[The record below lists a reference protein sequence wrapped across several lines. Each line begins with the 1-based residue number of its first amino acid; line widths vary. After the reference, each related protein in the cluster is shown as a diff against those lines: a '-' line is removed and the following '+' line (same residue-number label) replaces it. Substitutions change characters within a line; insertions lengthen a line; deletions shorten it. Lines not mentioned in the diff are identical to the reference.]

1 MSVVM
6 LLFFFKQKTAY
17 EMRISDWSSDVC
29 SSDLT
34 ANSGQAKQAQILDST
49 AADSAN
55 VLASNIMAGLTPANA
70 RWFAL
75 DAGNETPEEKAWL
88 DDSAQLLW
96 ENIHL
101 GNFDAEGFE
110 SALDMVVAGQFAM
123 YIDEDQRSEEHTS
136 ELQSLMRNSYAVL
149 CFKK

>member
-1 MSVVM
+1 
-6 LLFFFKQKTAY
+6 
-17 EMRISDWSSDVC
+17 
-29 SSDLT
+29 
-34 ANSGQAKQAQILDST
+34 
-49 AADSAN
+49 
-55 VLASNIMAGLTPANA
+55 MAGLTPANA

-123 YIDEDQRSEEHTS
+123 YIDEDQERSEEHTS
-136 ELQSLMRNSYAVL
+136 ELQSLMRISYAVFCL
-149 CFKK
+149 KKKKEHIIH

>member
-1 MSVVM
+1 MKSQRLTTVENTWRHFYT
-6 LLFFFKQKTAY
+6 LPFPLRSNGLTG
-17 EMRISDWSSDVC
+17 SSE
-29 SSDLT
+29 T

-110 SALDMVVAGQFAM
+110 SALDMVVAGQL
-123 YIDEDQRSEEHTS
+123 DRKSTR
-136 ELQSLMRNSYAVL
+136 LNSSP
-149 CFKK
+149 

>member
-1 MSVVM
+1 MKSQRLTTVENTWRDCYD
-6 LLFFFKQKTAY
+6 LTFPLRGNGLTG
-17 EMRISDWSSDVC
+17 SSE
-29 SSDLT
+29 T

-88 DDSAQLLW
+88 DDSAQRMW
-96 ENIHL
+96 ANIHL
-101 GNFDAEGFE
+101 GNLTRKASWRDRVCREG
-110 SALDMVVAGQFAM
+110 
-123 YIDEDQRSEEHTS
+123 
-136 ELQSLMRNSYAVL
+136 
-149 CFKK
+149 